1 MTRGRTD
8 ASIAE
13 NDLLSSGVAFPGP
26 GGTFIQVA
34 REKDEPEAED
44 DEPGVQIR
52 DAGIPAYLD
61 AGIRP
66 AVGVGIYLG
75 GEQALNG
82 FPYIYDGR
90 RPSSQ
95 TFLFAESH
103 SNNILYL
110 SCVTGSCN
118 YTSL

>member
-1 MTRGRTD
+1 MLRLLKTICFPQAWRFLAR
-8 ASIAE
+8 AE
-13 NDLLSSGVAFPGP
+13 PLYRLR
-26 GGTFIQVA
+26 A
-34 REKDEPEAED
+34 RKTSPEAED

-52 DAGIPAYLD
+52 DAGFPAYLD

-90 RPSSQ
+90 RSSSQ